1 MEAVINIGLYV
12 SYVLLGLAILSSIVL
27 PLINSLDD
35 KAALIKAGIGIGI
48 IIALYGISWAISGN
62 EVTEA
67 YIKRDVG
74 EGISRAVGGSL
85 IMMYVLFLVAIV
97 GIIYTEISKVI
108 K

>member
-12 SYVLLGLAILSSIVL
+12 SYVLLGLAILSSLVL

-35 KAALIKAGIGIGI
+35 KATLIKAGIGIGI
-48 IIALYGISWAISGN
+48 ILIIYVISWALSGN

-74 EGISRAVGGSL
+74 EGISKVIGGAL
-85 IMMYVLFLVAIV
+85 IMMYMLFLVAIV
-97 GIIYTEISKVI
+97 GIIYTEISKAI

>member
-1 MEAVINIGLYV
+1 MESVINIGLYV
-12 SYVLLGLAILSSIVL
+12 SYVLLGLALLSSIVL

-35 KAALIKAGIGIGI
+35 TASLIRAGIGVGI
-48 IIALYGISWAISGN
+48 IILLYVISWAISGN

-74 EGISRAVGGSL
+74 EGISRAVGGAL
-85 IMMYVLFLVAIV
+85 IMMYMLFLVAIV
-97 GIIYTEISKVI
+97 GIIYTEISKAI

>member
-12 SYVLLGLAILSSIVL
+12 SYVLLGLAILSSLVL

-35 KAALIKAGIGIGI
+35 TSALIKSGIGIGI
-48 IIALYGISWAISGN
+48 IIVLFVISWALSGN
-62 EVTEA
+62 EVTDG

-74 EGISRAVGGSL
+74 EGISKAVGGAL
-85 IMMYVLFLVAIV
+85 IMMYMLFLVAIV
-97 GIIYTEISKVI
+97 GIIYTEISKII